1 MVRDFF
7 TSRDSWPDSSTS
19 DSVHQIFEPVI
30 NEIEK
35 LVAEQVDKVKV
46 KRLTDNH
53 PKGPDIKVRL
63 VTCLTV
69 FESSSFFRPFSWW
82 EDLEQVNTS
91 KADFKRLIPRF
102 RSFSLQMRKPGSS
115 QLLVHNHKV
124 Y

>member
-7 TSRDSWPDSSTS
+7 ASRDSWADSSTS

-35 LVAEQVDKVKV
+35 LVAEQADKVRV

-63 VTCLTV
+63 VTCLIV
-69 FESSSFFRPFSWW
+69 FESSSFLGHFLGGRIWS
-82 EDLEQVNTS
+82 
-91 KADFKRLIPRF
+91 
-102 RSFSLQMRKPGSS
+102 
-115 QLLVHNHKV
+115 
-124 Y
+124 